1 MSSFETVH
9 EYIKKE
15 KELTHN
21 SHTQKGP
28 TSNILSLP
36 LSLPLYILL
45 LSFLP
50 SLFPTR
56 LTLLEGYCS
65 ASGAQEITVTGPKE
79 QT

>member
-21 SHTQKGP
+21 SYTQKGP

-45 LSFLP
+45 SFLP

-56 LTLLEGYCS
+56 HTLLEGYCS
-65 ASGAQEITVTGPKE
+65 ASGAREITVTGSQE